1 MNEKLRDFDP
11 DLYDVVV
18 DSLDK
23 HEIRAGSSERVIIED
38 WLAQALITESLLSL
52 LRKGLVDISGL
63 KVEQNENGETTFEP
77 EFSRR
82 DCK

>member
-38 WLAQALITESLLSL
+38 WLAQALITESLLAL
-52 LRKGLVDISGL
+52 LRQGMIDICGL
-63 KVEQNENGETTFEP
+63 KVDQNENGEQTFEP
-77 EFSRR
+77 EFSKR
-82 DCK
+82 D